1 LNQINGK
8 NDWSQVAFKVK
19 IFKLILLLL
28 FFLFFWTLFNYTEIW
43 FYIKINTHGSEFS
56 IKIISVSFA
65 LHIRFPFRYYFF
77 SYQFFEIQS
86 RKKRMVQN
94 LIRPIKL
101 SIVFCFL
108 EIISNSV
115 LRVLLQKCQNQ
126 IFGFFRN
133 LLVFWKLYIL
143 V

>member
-1 LNQINGK
+1 
-8 NDWSQVAFKVK
+8 
-19 IFKLILLLL
+19 
-28 FFLFFWTLFNYTEIW
+28 
-43 FYIKINTHGSEFS
+43 
-56 IKIISVSFA
+56 
-65 LHIRFPFRYYFF
+65 
-77 SYQFFEIQS
+77 
-86 RKKRMVQN
+86 MVQN